1 MLLDRCCTCPPI
13 NCCCACCSL
22 PAVEYGALLP
32 SQPLTSFVLNSE
44 GELEKELDDEDEVGE
59 ESDLEEVKV
68 DKEEGEKEQ
77 GKRQV
82 DLKEELEMRVQQLL
96 RTVEDD

>member
-1 MLLDRCCTCPPI
+1 M
-13 NCCCACCSL
+13 
-22 PAVEYGALLP
+22 
-32 SQPLTSFVLNSE
+32 LNSE